1 MALLFALASEISS
14 GTMQSSGAGAFDDVV
29 DLKQVIY
36 YFHEKRD
43 GKTPRKL
50 SDQQKKM
57 VMAIINTAKKLP
69 INVQDRLSK
78 QGLSMSLEEQALPD
92 VPMSTGFKPTETY
105 HREIPEQFLRFY
117 NNDGGNKKGRFIDM
131 AEQLVKTY
139 DDPRIQ
145 QSLEQI
151 DDVAMETQEL
161 IAPEAN
167 RDLGHNVKSPQD
179 KNINAAVWKYLDDI
193 HETVNSIINNST
205 FDGWPVDTTAAEL
218 QGLYDDLE
226 ELKNMYSSNYG
237 PAPDQKAIG
246 F

>member
-1 MALLFALASEISS
+1 LIKLKDILE
-14 GTMQSSGAGAFDDVV
+14 QS
-29 DLKQVIY
+29 
-36 YFHEKRD
+36 
-43 GKTPRKL
+43 
-50 SDQQKKM
+50 
-57 VMAIINTAKKLP
+57 
-69 INVQDRLSK
+69 
-78 QGLSMSLEEQALPD
+78 LPD
-92 VPMSTGFKPTETY
+92 VPMSTGFKRTETY
-105 HREIPEQFLRFY
+105 FREIPEQFLRFY
-117 NNDGGNKKGRFIDM
+117 NNEGGNKKGRFIDM

-145 QSLEQI
+145 EALGKI
-151 DDVAMETQEL
+151 DDEALEVQEL
-161 IAPEAN
+161 IAPEPN

-205 FDGWPVDTTAAEL
+205 FDGWPVETTVAEL

-237 PAPDQKAIG
+237 PAPDQKSPG

>member
-1 MALLFALASEISS
+1 MIKLKDILLGEQSNANNKAIITRIVQSYTMIEDPSNPGKMVK
-14 GTMQSSGAGAFDDVV
+14 GTPDQAKDYYNYFIKTNKPNPPSFEKFQIIWNR
-29 DLKQVIY
+29 LKA
-36 YFHEKRD
+36 D
-43 GKTPRKL
+43 GKL
-50 SDQQKKM
+50 D
-57 VMAIINTAKKLP
+57 
-69 INVQDRLSK
+69 
-78 QGLSMSLEEQALPD
+78 EALPT

-161 IAPEAN
+161 LAPESN

-205 FDGWPVDTTAAEL
+205 FDGWPVETTAAEL